1 MLDASIKFDND
12 NFKLGESNFKSTED
26 STAENSLTS
35 VLKLSNDIDIIIEET
50 TKASTNE

>member
-26 STAENSLTS
+26 STTENSLTS
-35 VLKLSNDIDIIIEET
+35 SLKLSNDIDIIIEET
-50 TKASTNE
+50 TKVSENE